1 MARRL
6 LRSLA
11 AAACQSTATGMS
23 LARHVQATTC
33 CGAPVSRIL
42 VLGDGDLSCASAVS
56 EASSAEV
63 VATTF
68 ESESSLEDKYGPAA
82 TRRARALGVRYG
94 VDATAPAVD
103 GRFDRVI
110 FNFPHVAGKQNI
122 GRNRELLRASCAAV
136 ERGVLAERGEFLL
149 ALDGGQAGDDAGDD
163 DAGRQRYKASWMLE
177 VQAAEA
183 GLLIA
188 EAAPF
193 DAFYESRS
201 HRRGRRF
208 SPNGAALYALAR
220 DADLAGA
227 AAASAP
233 AYDFEIQFWSDAA
246 DDDASIAAA
255 IRGAAR
261 HPDLVHDVSRVE
273 RYVHGNGRTSHA
285 FRVVVGSK
293 RRALTREQA
302 DEVREAVEANIA
314 IEIREGRSGR
324 RVSAPRPWPT

>member
-1 MARRL
+1 VDA
-6 LRSLA
+6 
-11 AAACQSTATGMS
+11 G
-23 LARHVQATTC
+23 
-33 CGAPVSRIL
+33 GA
-42 VLGDGDLSCASAVS
+42 GGGG
-56 EASSAEV
+56 
-63 VATTF
+63 
-68 ESESSLEDKYGPAA
+68 GPA
-82 TRRARALGVRYG
+82 
-94 VDATAPAVD
+94 
-103 GRFDRVI
+103 
-110 FNFPHVAGKQNI
+110 H
-122 GRNRELLRASCAAV
+122 C
-136 ERGVLAERGEFLL
+136 RGGPV
-149 ALDGGQAGDDAGDD
+149 
-163 DAGRQRYKASWMLE
+163 
-177 VQAAEA
+177 
-183 GLLIA
+183 
-188 EAAPF
+188 
-193 DAFYESRS
+193 
-201 HRRGRRF
+201 RRF
-208 SPNGAALYALAR
+208 LRVPEPPAGAAIFAKRPALYALAR